1 MDQAIYR
8 ELIMV
13 DVDAKDSEDAIR
25 QVGQLFLKNGFVKDT
40 YIDAVVAREKV
51 FATGLELDGI
61 SIAMPHTDIIH
72 VNKPGVTVAKLAH
85 PVEFEHMGE
94 PGRKVQAEMIFMMA
108 IVDPKDQIGTIMKVL
123 GVFQNK
129 EAMEAF
135 KKAETEDE
143 IYEAAMQYI
152 G

>member
-1 MDQAIYR
+1 MEQAIYR
-8 ELIMV
+8 ELIMT

-25 QVGQLFLKNGFVKDT
+25 QVGQLFLKYGFVKDT
-40 YIDAVVAREKV
+40 YIDAVAEREKV
-51 FATGLELDGI
+51 FPTGLQFET
-61 SIAMPHTDIIH
+61 IAIALPHTDIIH

-85 PVEFEHMGE
+85 PVEFDHMGE
-94 PGRKVQAEMIFMMA
+94 PGHKVQAEMLFMMA
-108 IVDPKDQIGTIMKVL
+108 IVDPEDQIGTIMKVL
-123 GVFQNK
+123 NVFQNK

-143 IYEAAMQYI
+143 IYEVAKTYI

>member
-1 MDQAIYR
+1 MEQAIYR
-8 ELIMV
+8 ELIMTG
-13 DVDAKDSEDAIR
+13 VDAKDSEDAIR

-51 FATGLELDGI
+51 FATGLELNGI

-72 VNKPGVTVAKLAH
+72 VNKPGVTVAKLSH

-94 PGRKVQAEMIFMMA
+94 PGRKVQAEMLFMMA
-108 IVDPKDQIGTIMKVL
+108 ITNPEDQIGTIMRVL
-123 GVFQNK
+123 GAFQNK
-129 EAMEAF
+129 DAMEAF

-143 IYEAAMQYI
+143 IYAAAMQYI

>member
-13 DVDAKDSEDAIR
+13 DVDARDSEDAIR
-25 QVGQLFLKNGFVKDT
+25 QVGRLFEKYGFVKDT

-51 FATGLELDGI
+51 FATGLEFPGI
-61 SIAMPHTDIIH
+61 SIAMPHTDIVH

-94 PGRKVQAEMIFMMA
+94 PGRKVQAEMLFMMA
-108 IVDPKDQIGTIMKVL
+108 IVNPEDQIGTIMKVL
-123 GVFQNK
+123 GVFQNQ

-143 IYEAAMQYI
+143 VYEVAKQYI

>member
-1 MDQAIYR
+1 MEQSIYR
-8 ELIMV
+8 ELIMTG
-13 DVDAKDSEDAIR
+13 VDARDSEDAIR

-40 YIDAVVAREKV
+40 YIDAVAAREKT
-51 FATGLELDGI
+51 FATGLQFENI
-61 SIAMPHTDIIH
+61 AIAMPHTDIIH

-94 PGRKVQAEMIFMMA
+94 PGRKVQAEMLFMMA
-108 IVDPKDQIGTIMKVL
+108 ITNPEDQIGTIMKVL
-123 GVFQNK
+123 GVFQDK

-135 KKAETEDE
+135 RNAETEDE
-143 IYEAAMQYI
+143 IYEVAKKYI

>member
-1 MDQAIYR
+1 MEQAIHR
-8 ELIMV
+8 ELIAV
-13 DVDAKDSEDAIR
+13 GIDAKDSEDAIR
-25 QVGQLFLKNGFVKDT
+25 QVGKLFEENGYVKDS
-40 YIDAVVAREKV
+40 YIDAVVAREKI
-51 FATGLELDGI
+51 FATGLELEGI

-94 PGRKVQAEMIFMMA
+94 PGRKVEAEMLFMMA
-108 IVDPKDQIGTIMKVL
+108 ITNPEDQIGTIMRVL

-129 EAMEAF
+129 EALEAF
-135 KKAETEDE
+135 KAAETEEEVYD
-143 IYEAAMQYI
+143 AAAKYI

>member
-8 ELIMV
+8 ELIMTG
-13 DVDAKDSEDAIR
+13 VDARDSEDAIR
-25 QVGQLFLKNGFVKDT
+25 QVGRLFEENGFVRDT
-40 YIDAVVAREKV
+40 YIDAVVEREKV
-51 FATGLELDGI
+51 FATGLEFPGI
-61 SIAMPHTDIIH
+61 SIAMPHTDVIH
-72 VNKPGVTVAKLAH
+72 CIKPGVTVAKLAH

-94 PGRKVQAEMIFMMA
+94 PGRKVQAEMLFMMA
-108 IVDPKDQIGTIMKVL
+108 IVNPEDQIGTIMKVL
-123 GVFQNK
+123 GVFQNA

-143 IYEAAMQYI
+143 IYEIAKQYI

>member
-1 MDQAIYR
+1 MEQAIHR
-8 ELIMV
+8 ELIAV
-13 DVDAKDSEDAIR
+13 GIDAKDSEDAIR
-25 QVGQLFLKNGFVKDT
+25 QVGKLFEENGYVKDS

-94 PGRKVQAEMIFMMA
+94 PGRKVEAEMLFMMA
-108 IVDPKDQIGTIMKVL
+108 ITNPEDQIGTIMRVL

-129 EAMEAF
+129 EALEAF
-135 KKAETEDE
+135 KAAETEE
-143 IYEAAMQYI
+143 EVYEAAAKYI

>member
-1 MDQAIYR
+1 MEQAIYR
-8 ELIMV
+8 ELIMTN
-13 DVDAKDSEDAIR
+13 VDAKDSEDAIR

-108 IVDPKDQIGTIMKVL
+108 IVDPKDQIGKIMKVL

>member
-25 QVGQLFLKNGFVKDT
+25 KVGTLFEKYGFVKDT
-40 YIDAVVAREKV
+40 YVDAVVEREKV
-51 FATGLELDGI
+51 FATGLEFPGI

-94 PGRKVQAEMIFMMA
+94 PGRKVQAEMLFMMA
-108 IVDPKDQIGTIMKVL
+108 IVNPEDQIGTIMKVL
-123 GVFQNK
+123 GVFQNE

-135 KKAETEDE
+135 KAAKTEDE
-143 IYEAAMQYI
+143 VYEVAKQYI

>member
-1 MDQAIYR
+1 MEQAIYR

-25 QVGQLFLKNGFVKDT
+25 QVGQLFYKNGFVKDT

-51 FATGLELDGI
+51 FATGLALEGI
-61 SIAMPHTDIIH
+61 SIAMPHTDVIH
-72 VNKPGVTVAKLAH
+72 VNKPGITVAKLAH

-94 PGRKVQAEMIFMMA
+94 PGRKVEAEMLFMMA
-108 IVDPKDQIGTIMKVL
+108 ITNPEDQIGTLMKVL

-129 EAMEAF
+129 EALQAF
-135 KKAETEDE
+135 KAATTEDE
-143 IYEAAMQYI
+143 VYEAAKTYI

>member
-1 MDQAIYR
+1 MEQAIHR
-8 ELIMV
+8 ELIAV
-13 DVDAKDSEDAIR
+13 GIDAKDSEDAIR
-25 QVGQLFLKNGFVKDT
+25 QVGKLFEVNGYVKDS

-94 PGRKVQAEMIFMMA
+94 PGRKVEAEMLFMMA
-108 IVDPKDQIGTIMKVL
+108 ITNPEEQIGPIMRGL

-129 EAMEAF
+129 EALEAF
-135 KKAETEDE
+135 KAAETEE
-143 IYEAAMQYI
+143 EVYEAAAKYI

>member
-1 MDQAIYR
+1 MEHAIHR
-8 ELIMV
+8 ELIMYG
-13 DVDAKDSEDAIR
+13 VDAKDSEDAIR
-25 QVGQLFLKNGFVKDT
+25 QVGQLFLKEGYVKDT

-51 FATGLELDGI
+51 FATGLELPGI

-94 PGRKVQAEMIFMMA
+94 PGHKVQAEMLFMMA
-108 IVDPKDQIGTIMKVL
+108 ITNPEDQIGTITRVL
-123 GVFQNK
+123 GVFQNM
-129 EAMEAF
+129 EALEAF
-135 KKAETEDE
+135 KAASSEEE
-143 IYEAAMQYI
+143 VYEAAMKYI

>member
-1 MDQAIYR
+1 
-8 ELIMV
+8 
-13 DVDAKDSEDAIR
+13 
-25 QVGQLFLKNGFVKDT
+25 
-40 YIDAVVAREKV
+40 
-51 FATGLELDGI
+51 TGLELEGI

-94 PGRKVQAEMIFMMA
+94 PGRKVQAEMLFMMA
-108 IVDPKDQIGTIMKVL
+108 ITNPEDQIGTIMRVL
-123 GVFQNK
+123 GAFQNK
-129 EAMEAF
+129 DAMEAF

-143 IYEAAMQYI
+143 IYAAAMQYI

>member
-1 MDQAIYR
+1 MEQAIFK
-8 ELIMV
+8 ELIMYGV
-13 DVDAKDSEDAIR
+13 EAKDAEDAIR
-25 QVGQLFLKNGFVKDT
+25 QVGQKFLQEGYVKDT
-40 YIDAVVAREKV
+40 YIDAVVEREKV
-51 FATGLELDGI
+51 FATGLALDGI

-94 PGRKVQAEMIFMMA
+94 PGRKVEAEMLFMMA
-108 IVDPKDQIGTIMKVL
+108 ITNPEDQIGTITRVL

-129 EAMEAF
+129 EALQAF
-135 KKAETEDE
+135 KAASSEEE
-143 IYEAAMQYI
+143 LYEAAKQFI

>member
-1 MDQAIYR
+1 MEQAIHR
-8 ELIMV
+8 ELIAV
-13 DVDAKDSEDAIR
+13 GIDAKDSEDAIR
-25 QVGQLFLKNGFVKDT
+25 QVGKLFEENGYVKDS
-40 YIDAVVAREKV
+40 YIDAVVAREKI
-51 FATGLELDGI
+51 FATGLELEGI

-94 PGRKVQAEMIFMMA
+94 PGRKVEAEMLFMMA
-108 IVDPKDQIGTIMKVL
+108 ITNPEDQIGTIMRVL

-129 EAMEAF
+129 EALEAF
-135 KKAETEDE
+135 KAAETEE
-143 IYEAAMQYI
+143 EVYEAAAKYI